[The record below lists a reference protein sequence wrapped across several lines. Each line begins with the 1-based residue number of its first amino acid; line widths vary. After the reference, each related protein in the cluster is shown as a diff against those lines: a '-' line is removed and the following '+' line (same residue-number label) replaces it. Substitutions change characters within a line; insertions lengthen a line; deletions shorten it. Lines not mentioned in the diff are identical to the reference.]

1 MMSGNITDT
10 ATTKNNDDRSP
21 PPSLADLSLSNS
33 SSSSTTSIASIAS
46 SIKESEPLCEGDTKV
61 IYDVLPPPLCDDIF
75 DRVRDEVRWQRMSH
89 QGGEVPRLVAVQGDI
104 HKNLDDESNSSSN
117 NIPIYRHPADETPPL
132 RPFTATVEAIKGA
145 VEARVG
151 HALNHVLIQLY
162 RDGTDYISEHSDKT
176 LDIARDSYIVNVSL
190 GAART
195 MVLRTKRKPKWRE
208 EGKNQ
213 PKANGNAGAG
223 ADVTTSPVPEPTT
236 GTTKASEKDLLK
248 RQTQRTLLPHNSL
261 FQMGLATNRHW
272 LHGIRQ
278 DRRADRDKSAEE
290 LAYGGGRISLTFR
303 LIATFLTRRGDCDED
318 DDDDDSENSDD
329 GDGDGESERQAKG
342 NGKGKNEYLI
352 WGQGATSK
360 TRAGAR
366 PVINGATPPAIAMLR
381 AFGRENQLAGGFDW
395 DEAYGAGF
403 DVLNISA
410 SPRLFLSGDAVV
422 NMRVQLMLAEFG
434 VGYARGSLA
443 AGGGGG
449 GGEEEGE
456 KKGKDEGENIKLVD
470 NDSDKTT
477 VKGGRAIMEYVDRV
491 YGRKN
496 KADSTAT
503 TTGDDDEDGLLAAQQ
518 KKESVCFQQALDLL
532 HKYRTTVLTSPSSDP
547 YDNDDDDDEDDDET
561 KDKKK
566 DLLISDLLKPWVAY
580 AAAAAAALESQGQ
593 GQGQGQGQ
601 VFIAGGSSMTLA
613 DFALWPVLHNIVVS
627 GSPATP
633 SARRFLVD
641 DGNTGVLLK
650 YYERVKARDATK
662 RVLVAPGATEAVS
675 P

>member
-33 SSSSTTSIASIAS
+33 NSSSTTSIASIAS

-104 HKNLDDESNSSSN
+104 HNGDDESNSS
-117 NIPIYRHPADETPPL
+117 NIPIYRHPADESPPL

-223 ADVTTSPVPEPTT
+223 ADVTTSPVSEPTT

-329 GDGDGESERQAKG
+329 SDGDGEGERQAKG

-496 KADSTAT
+496 KADSAAT
-503 TTGDDDEDGLLAAQQ
+503 TAGDDDEDGLLAAQQ

-532 HKYRTTVLTSPSSDP
+532 DKYRTTVLTSPSSDP